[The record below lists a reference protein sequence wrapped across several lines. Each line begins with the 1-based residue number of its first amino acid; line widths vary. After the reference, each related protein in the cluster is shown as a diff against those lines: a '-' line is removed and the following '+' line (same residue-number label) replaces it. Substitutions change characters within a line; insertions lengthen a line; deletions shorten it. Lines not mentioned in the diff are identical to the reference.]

1 MHPLCTGTNIIFGNK
16 NSYFMFIFTTD
27 FYKSG
32 RPEDGLRRSGEK
44 PSVWTGL
51 FRDDNAAGR

>member
-1 MHPLCTGTNIIFGNK
+1 
-16 NSYFMFIFTTD
+16 MFIFTTD

-51 FRDDNAAGR
+51 FRDDNAAGRWE